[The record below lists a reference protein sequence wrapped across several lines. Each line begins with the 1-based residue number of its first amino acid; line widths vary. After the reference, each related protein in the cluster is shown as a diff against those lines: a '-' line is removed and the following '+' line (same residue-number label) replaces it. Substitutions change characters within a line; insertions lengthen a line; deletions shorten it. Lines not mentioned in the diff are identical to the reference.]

1 MNKNARDADV
11 WLWLTVPMAVLLAI
25 ATVSG
30 VFISGLYR
38 DTPNLVAQ
46 AIGQDVITLV
56 AALPTL
62 VISAF
67 LTSRGSQRARLVW
80 LGGLIYT
87 VYTYV
92 GYAFDVRFNPLFLVY
107 VALLGCSTYALIGGL
122 ITTDWE
128 GFTAG
133 FTERTPTK
141 AISIYLGM
149 VASLFYLLWLSEAV
163 PASLSGNPPQ
173 SLIDAGTPTN
183 FVQVLDMAW
192 LLPAIAITAISLWR
206 KRSLGYTLAG
216 ALLTHFTLL
225 TLAILSMVAFMVR
238 AGQPVVIPQVVIYG
252 VLFAVS
258 IGMLITY
265 LKNLKSS
272 PSPMP

>member
-1 MNKNARDADV
+1 MNKNTRNADV
-11 WLWLTVPMAVLLAI
+11 WLWLTVPIAVLLAI

-30 VFISGLYR
+30 IFINGLYR

-56 AALPTL
+56 VALPTL
-62 VISAF
+62 VIGAF

-128 GFTAG
+128 DFRKG

-141 AISIYLGM
+141 AVSIYLGM

-183 FVQVLDMAW
+183 FVQVLDLAW

-258 IGMLITY
+258 IGMAIAY

-272 PSPMP
+272 PSQMQ